1 MLRLVAYFQII
12 LILAVASAIAAQ
24 RPPEIGIFGLKDW
37 TRDEDLKHPYG
48 FGLCL
53 FQPVSDKDK
62 LTFEFDYLT
71 SKTGGS
77 EYDYTGGYSELKTVY
92 LISTNRVH
100 ALEIGFRHLVCNSRS
115 TSLEF
120 GGGFCFFHIGAKRH
134 VVQSGDLWSSPDVLR
149 LGLVIDISILVADL
163 KSLPLTMRFGFRHRF
178 LGGSGEMHIPE
189 SAPIFDDSITTTEV
203 SWGFGYQF
211 GR

>member
-1 MLRLVAYFQII
+1 M
-12 LILAVASAIAAQ
+12 
-24 RPPEIGIFGLKDW
+24 
-37 TRDEDLKHPYG
+37 
-48 FGLCL
+48 
-53 FQPVSDKDK
+53 
-62 LTFEFDYLT
+62 
-71 SKTGGS
+71 
-77 EYDYTGGYSELKTVY
+77 Y

-134 VVQSGDLWSSPDVLR
+134 VVQFGDLWSSPDVLR
-149 LGLVIDISILVADL
+149 LGLVIDIGILVADL

-203 SWGFGYQF
+203 SWSFGYQF